1 MQQQLKQHHIF
12 ANVCVEIGAPK
23 RVLGVSLIVRPAARA
38 GDGDLPLTFPTPV
51 SSQHG
56 WPGRAHPPPSM

>member
-23 RVLGVSLIVRPAARA
+23 RVLGVSLILRPAA
-38 GDGDLPLTFPTPV
+38 
-51 SSQHG
+51 
-56 WPGRAHPPPSM
+56 